1 MPRPIVVITGASA
14 GVGRATVR
22 AFARQ
27 GADIGL
33 LARGVDGLEA
43 ARREV
48 EAAGGRAIAI
58 PTDVADADRVEAAAD
73 RVERELGPIDVWVN
87 NAMVSVFSP
96 VKEMQPEE
104 IKRVTDVTYLGVV
117 YGTLA
122 ALKRMLPRNRGA
134 IVQVGSALAYRGIPL
149 QAAYCGAKHA
159 IQGFTESLRCELLHD
174 HSHVHVTM
182 VQLPAMNT
190 PQFDW
195 VKSRLPREPQ
205 PVPPIYAPE
214 IAADAIVWAAAHRR
228 RELSVGGPTA
238 AAIWANKIAS
248 GALDRYLAKTGYDSQ
263 QTDQPADPNKP
274 HHLWPPLPGGGGT
287 SLAGQCCN
295 VAVVMDLSKYVNRVV
310 NIDPQRKIA
319 RVEPGVVLDTLQHEA
334 APHGLIFGP
343 DPATHNH
350 CTLGGM
356 LGNNSCGV
364 HAVMS
369 QFYGPGPRTSD
380 NTDRLEVLTYGGLR
394 MWVGPTPDDE
404 LRQIIAAGGQRGEI
418 DAGLVE

>member
-1 MPRPIVVITGASA
+1 MKQVVVVTGASA

-33 LARGVDGLEA
+33 LARGTDGLEA

-48 EAAGGRAIAI
+48 EVEGGRALVLL
-58 PTDVADADRVEAAAD
+58 TDVADAGQVEAAAE

-96 VKEMQPEE
+96 VKELQADEV
-104 IKRVTDVTYLGVV
+104 KRVTDVTYLGVV

-122 ALKRMLPRNRGA
+122 ALKRMLPRDRGA

-174 HSHVHVTM
+174 HSRVHVVM

-205 PVPPIYAPE
+205 PVPPIYEPE
-214 IAADAIVWAAAHRR
+214 IAANAILWAATHRR
-228 RELSVGGPTA
+228 RELSVGGPTV
-238 AAIWANKIAS
+238 AAIVGDKIAS
-248 GALDRYLAKTGYDSQ
+248 GLFDRYLAKTGYDSQ
-263 QTDQPADPNKP
+263 QTDQPADPDRPNN
-274 HHLWPPLPGGGGT
+274 LWAPLPGDHGAHGRFAARST
-287 SLAGQCCN
+287 KS
-295 VAVVMDLSKYVNRVV
+295 S
-310 NIDPQRKIA
+310 PQTWANEHFAIA
-319 RVEPGVVLDTLQHEA
+319 L
-334 APHGLIFGP
+334 
-343 DPATHNH
+343 
-350 CTLGGM
+350 
-356 LGNNSCGV
+356 
-364 HAVMS
+364 
-369 QFYGPGPRTSD
+369 
-380 NTDRLEVLTYGGLR
+380 
-394 MWVGPTPDDE
+394 
-404 LRQIIAAGGQRGEI
+404 
-418 DAGLVE
+418 GLVVGGAAMMWSARQWRPRH